1 MYHNALPAALILPFP
16 NPMPGTVAD
25 RQARR
30 LAVLALPGLRV
41 CPRTGNNACFMDVLG
56 GQGDAINDVGCQ
68 AGGTD
73 PMMDLVVT
81 QWLLPWLLTLALLL
95 LMWRCAPYWKGNAWV
110 YRAGFALLAG
120 LLTPT
125 LMLAG
130 HGVLPVPTVGGVV
143 TVLLRLEWIGDLDF
157 NLLAVGTDNIWF
169 LFTPF
174 QMVSIGMLFFPLRT
188 ARPARLGFGGKT
200 TD

>member
-1 MYHNALPAALILPFP
+1 MDEGGKGHAIDDV
-16 NPMPGTVAD
+16 G
-25 RQARR
+25 RQASG
-30 LAVLALPGLRV
+30 A
-41 CPRTGNNACFMDVLG
+41 
-56 GQGDAINDVGCQ
+56 
-68 AGGTD
+68 D
-73 PMMDLVVT
+73 PMMDMVVT

-125 LMLAG
+125 LLLAG
-130 HGVLPVPTVGGVV
+130 HGVLPVPTIGGLV
-143 TVLLRLEWIGDLDF
+143 TVLQRLEWIGNLDF
-157 NLLAVGTDNIWF
+157 NILAVGTDNIWF

-188 ARPARLGFGGKT
+188 ARPARLGFGGKG

>member
-1 MYHNALPAALILPFP
+1 MDEGGKGHAIDDV
-16 NPMPGTVAD
+16 G
-25 RQARR
+25 RQASG
-30 LAVLALPGLRV
+30 A
-41 CPRTGNNACFMDVLG
+41 
-56 GQGDAINDVGCQ
+56 
-68 AGGTD
+68 D
-73 PMMDLVVT
+73 PMMDMVVT

-125 LMLAG
+125 LLLAG
-130 HGVLPVPTVGGVV
+130 HGVLPVPTIGGLV
-143 TVLLRLEWIGDLDF
+143 TVLQRLGWIGNLDF
-157 NLLAVGTDNIWF
+157 NILAVGTDNIWF

-188 ARPARLGFGGKT
+188 ARPARLGFGGKG

>member
-1 MYHNALPAALILPFP
+1 
-16 NPMPGTVAD
+16 MPGTVAD
-25 RQARR
+25 RQAQR
-30 LAVLALPGLRV
+30 LAVLAVPGLCV
-41 CPRTGNNACFMDVLG
+41 CLHTGNNARIMDEG
-56 GQGDAINDVGCQ
+56 GGKGRAIDDVGCQ
-68 AGGTD
+68 PNGAG
-73 PMMDLVVT
+73 PMMDMVVT

-95 LMWRCAPYWKGNAWV
+95 LMWRCAPCWKGNAWV

-125 LMLAG
+125 LLLAG
-130 HGVLPVPTVGGVV
+130 HGVLPVPTIGGLV
-143 TVLLRLEWIGDLDF
+143 TVLQRLEWIGDLDF
-157 NLLAVGTDNIWF
+157 NILAVGTDNIWF

-200 TD
+200 TG